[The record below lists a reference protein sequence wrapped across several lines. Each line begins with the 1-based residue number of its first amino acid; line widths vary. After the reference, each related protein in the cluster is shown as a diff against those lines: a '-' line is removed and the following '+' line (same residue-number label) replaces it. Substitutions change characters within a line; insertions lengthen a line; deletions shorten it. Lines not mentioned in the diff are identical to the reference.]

1 MLLRTCILSETIV
14 VLQRVKTGPWEECV
28 KNFRWFMALKIAL
41 AREHACGVSVVLNFI
56 MGPKGQNI

>member
-41 AREHACGVSVVLNFI
+41 AHEHACGVCGIKFHN
-56 MGPKGQNI
+56 GT